1 MTSGR
6 FYRNLLFFAALLSA
20 LPGGRL
26 FAQPAETLSVTVD
39 TFTVKALPFLAGKVD
54 SADLLLAARAVME
67 GDSAKHAWLLHFSP
81 IELRA
86 EERYGFFPN
95 IRFFRFFTPDYKVVP
110 GHAVAID
117 RQKGRAYLLYQSG
130 AADDLGDLVL
140 DRGIKL
146 DSEAVALEYFMEVLQ
161 IRGYQP
167 ALVLDTITEI
177 REFLHY
183 RERSADLKLSELP
196 PVQRIYRHLWKNK
209 NFLPFKK
216 GNLSAERD
224 SLCRNLEKAWG
235 GELATPFAYFQKGQ
249 FFIQLYLARTRKI
262 FEIYKFSA
270 FVSPE
275 GLVSYTV
282 KKLE

>member
-1 MTSGR
+1 MSGSR
-6 FYRNLLFFAALLSA
+6 ICKNLLFFWAFFLAA
-20 LPGGRL
+20 PEGGL
-26 FAQPAETLSVTVD
+26 FAQQAETLSVIVD
-39 TFTVKALPFLAGKVD
+39 TLTVKALPVLAGKAD
-54 SADLLLAARAVME
+54 STDLLLTAQAVME

-86 EERYGFFPN
+86 EERYNFFPN
-95 IRFFRFFTPDYKVVP
+95 IHFFRFFTPDYKVVP

-117 RQKGRAYLLYQSG
+117 REKGKAYLLYQSG

-140 DRGIKL
+140 DREIRI
-146 DSEAVALEYFMEVLQ
+146 DSESVALEYFMEVLQ

-167 ALVLDTITEI
+167 ALVFDTIAEI
-177 REFLHY
+177 RRFLHY
-183 RERSADLKLSELP
+183 RERSAGLKLSELP
-196 PVQRIYRHLWKNK
+196 PLQRIYRSLWKDK

-235 GELATPFAYFQKGQ
+235 GEIAPPFAYFQKGQ

-262 FEIYKFSA
+262 FEIYKFTA

-275 GLVSYTV
+275 GLVNYTV

>member
-1 MTSGR
+1 MGGGLYKKLLFLWVFFLVFSGR
-6 FYRNLLFFAALLSA
+6 TV
-20 LPGGRL
+20 
-26 FAQPAETLSVTVD
+26 FAQKAETLSVTVD
-39 TFTVKALPFLAGKVD
+39 TLTIKALPFVVGKVD
-54 SADLLLAARAVME
+54 STDLLLTAKAVIE

-81 IELRA
+81 VELRA

-95 IRFFRFFTPDYKVVP
+95 LRFFRFFTPDYKVVP

-117 RQKGRAYLLYQSG
+117 RQKGKAYLLYQSG
-130 AADDLGDLVL
+130 AADDLGDLIL
-140 DRGIKL
+140 DRGIKI
-146 DSEAVALEYFMEVLQ
+146 DSEAVALEYFLEVLQ
-161 IRGYQP
+161 IRGYLP
-167 ALVLDTITEI
+167 ALVLDTIAEI
-177 REFLHY
+177 RQFLHY

-196 PVQRIYRHLWKNK
+196 PVQRIYRHLWKDK
-209 NFLPFKK
+209 NFATFRA
-216 GNLSAERD
+216 GNLSAEWD

-235 GELATPFAYFQKGQ
+235 GELAVPFAYFQKGQ